1 MSGFV
6 WCQMKR
12 GAIGINVRA
21 AFPQESLLLGV
32 EEAGSTE
39 PGVPWALHMGHS
51 SIRKVCWSLGRPQ
64 ALAVLGLG
72 KSWLT

>member
-1 MSGFV
+1 MSELPSL
-6 WCQMKR
+6 R
-12 GAIGINVRA
+12 SR
-21 AFPQESLLLGV
+21 LLLGV

-39 PGVPWALHMGHS
+39 PGVPWALHVGHS